1 MVCRCFWLQYI
12 VGLVLK
18 KAFDIFHHLQHVFHY
33 FAYTLEAD
41 KQIWYKVSWLL
52 IQAMPQIPR
61 YDIKY
66 KERSQQ
72 LLQAHQF
79 EILAQRAPKDFD

>member
-18 KAFDIFHHLQHVFHY
+18 KAFDIFHNLQHVFHY

-41 KQIWYKVSWLL
+41 KQVWNRVSWRLL
-52 IQAMPQIPR
+52 MQAMPQIST
-61 YDIKY
+61 YDERK
-66 KERSQQ
+66 KERSQ
-72 LLQAHQF
+72 
-79 EILAQRAPKDFD
+79 